1 MESPPGYVGGPWMSR
16 KGPFEEPKGPV
27 GRAAFQSHL
36 AALSTRIRVGD
47 DSEASRAAASALS
60 KAKQWCD
67 AGDYLAA
74 VHAVGGL
81 EIQINAGPGGSATR
95 LKAGDVE
102 QALGDLR
109 RDVGRVG
116 EQRGAVEAARLWEAA
131 REEVIGGAWEAA
143 LALIGEAR
151 LWLKQGHA

>member
-1 MESPPGYVGGPWMSR
+1 MNS
-16 KGPFEEPKGPV
+16 
-27 GRAAFQSHL
+27 
-36 AALSTRIRVGD
+36 LSSRIRVGD
-47 DSEASRAAASALS
+47 DSEASKAAASALS

-81 EIQINAGPGGSATR
+81 EVQINAMGHGGPTGRVT
-95 LKAGDVE
+95 AGDAE

-109 RDVGRVG
+109 REVGRVG

-143 LALIGEAR
+143 LALIVEAR

>member
-1 MESPPGYVGGPWMSR
+1 MSKR
-16 KGPFEEPKGPV
+16 GAPEVPASPV
-27 GRAAFQSHL
+27 GKAAFQAHL
-36 AALSTRIRVGD
+36 NSLSARIRVGD

-67 AGDYLAA
+67 AGDFLAA

-81 EIQINAGPGGSATR
+81 EVQINGTPGGSAAHV
-95 LKAGDVE
+95 KAGDVE

-109 RDVGRVG
+109 REVGRVG

-151 LWLKQGHA
+151 NWLKQGHP

>member
-1 MESPPGYVGGPWMSR
+1 M
-16 KGPFEEPKGPV
+16 FEEQRRPV
-27 GRAAFQSHL
+27 GRAAFQAHL
-36 AALSTRIRVGD
+36 AALSTRIKVGD
-47 DSEASRAAASALS
+47 NSQASRVAASALS
-60 KAKQWCD
+60 RAKQWCD

-81 EIQINAGPGGSATR
+81 EIHVNAAQGVGAAAR
-95 LKAGDVE
+95 VKAGDAE

-109 RDVGRVG
+109 REVGRVG

-143 LALIGEAR
+143 LALIAEAR